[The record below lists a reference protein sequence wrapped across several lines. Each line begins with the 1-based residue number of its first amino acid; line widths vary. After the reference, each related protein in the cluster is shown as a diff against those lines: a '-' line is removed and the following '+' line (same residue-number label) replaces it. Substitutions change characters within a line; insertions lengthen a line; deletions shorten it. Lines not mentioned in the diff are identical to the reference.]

1 MKRSRFSLLVV
12 ALLLLAMTLSACGK
26 GKTASITE
34 YLNDDYD
41 LSDDQYTKATALGLD
56 DYYIMDLYSNDKF
69 VVFAESKDGI
79 VEEGPVTQSYKIL
92 SMYSGTIIQ
101 ELVDSE
107 TVDIE
112 FIPKQNSI
120 VVKKSVL
127 DDTGINKTPDV
138 TDMEGVALAQ
148 AAEAFRKGMALEA
161 TKLLLEDYIT
171 ETYTLYDG
179 TGAAVATTNYEAEVS
194 YFYDMI
200 VYDDVAYKV
209 DAKTGAWTKEIEI
222 PEYIAIGN
230 VFMGTDDYYYVG
242 RGDALTV
249 YNKKLEEVACFAMPN
264 YGDESVV
271 RLSEMFNGVYPVP
284 LLNNGDFV
292 YQYGLVMDEDA
303 KDYDFIYVKE
313 GETVKIDLVTLLFSI
328 EDKKVKELDL
338 DYVITELTSNYA
350 SYDNSRSAAENYI
363 IKGSFENIATI
374 APIVDG
380 RVLLAEDKQE
390 FVMLDND
397 LKVVKS
403 LKLLENQIN
412 ELPEKIADDLYSVD
426 LMSGAI
432 ALVNGAGEVQKI
444 VSGDL
449 RRIGAYFVGEDA
461 IYDLS
466 LNVVQSLKDPDVS
479 YEFLRDSILVTTK
492 TNSKEYKIVLLCDG
506 KTTDVYTHEKDA
518 KTRFAFGTGYY
529 YIVNE
534 ANGSTEYKYYTMD
547 GKEMVT
553 TDRELRLV
561 KYSYDTCVAIFAG
574 YPNGEMIPEDVVVDY
589 YVFSK

>member
-1 MKRSRFSLLVV
+1 MKKSRFSLLVV

-26 GKTASITE
+26 VKTASITE
-34 YLNDDYD
+34 YLNEDYD
-41 LSDDQYTKATALGLD
+41 LSEDQYTKATALDLD

-69 VVFAESKDGI
+69 IVFAESNDGI
-79 VEEGPVTQSYKIL
+79 IGDKTTKSYKIL

-112 FIPKQNSI
+112 FISKQNSI

-138 TDMEGVALAQ
+138 TDMEGVLLAQ
-148 AAEAFRKGMALEA
+148 AAEAFRKGIADEA
-161 TKLLLEDYIT
+161 AKLLLEDYIT

-179 TGAAVATTNYEAEVS
+179 TGTAVVTTNYEVELS
-194 YFYDMI
+194 YFSDMV
-200 VYDDVAYKV
+200 VYDDVAYKI
-209 DAKTGAWTKEIEI
+209 DEKTGAWTKEIEI
-222 PEYIAIGN
+222 PEYIALGN
-230 VFMGTDDYYYVG
+230 VFAESEDYYYAG
-242 RGDALTV
+242 REDTLTV
-249 YNKKLEEVACFAMPN
+249 YNKELEEVACFALPD

-271 RLSEMFNGVYPVP
+271 SLSEMFHVLPVP

-303 KDYDFIYVKE
+303 KDYDFTYVNE

-380 RVLLAEDKQE
+380 RVLFAADKQE

-412 ELPEKIADDLYSVD
+412 ELPEKIADDLYSVE
-426 LMSGAI
+426 LMSGAV
-432 ALVNGAGEVQKI
+432 ALVNGEGEVQKI

-479 YEFLRDSILVTTK
+479 YELLSDSIFVTTK
-492 TNSKEYKIVLLCDG
+492 TNSKEYKVVLLCDG
-506 KTTDVYTHEKDA
+506 KTTDVYTHEKDSQ
-518 KTRFAFGTGYY
+518 TRFAFGTGYY

-534 ANGSTEYKYYTMD
+534 ADGSNEYKYYTMD
-547 GKEMVT
+547 GKELVT

-561 KYSYDTCVAIFAG
+561 KYSYDTCVAILAG
-574 YPNGEMIPEDVVVDY
+574 YPNGVMIPEDVVVDY